1 MTRGKGKPLVDPKKA
16 KPAETEK
23 SEKPDIPAEKKHKIG
38 AIIAALKQNAK

>member
-16 KPAETEK
+16 KSAEMKK
-23 SEKPDIPAEKKHKIG
+23 SEKSDIPAEKKQKIG